1 MTFGTLLRRSFEV
14 TFRQPGVFF
23 PIALMV
29 NIPLIL
35 ITIFSGTEVAG
46 DAASLE
52 AIGGPLLVVSM
63 ATWLLLQPL
72 QTGAMAYGVFKQMS
86 GESATLSECL
96 GAASQRLIPL
106 LGTTLL
112 AGLVTILGMLMCIIP
127 GILLSFGLF
136 VAIPV
141 VMVERNLG
149 IVDTLKRS
157 WDLTDGYKVTLFV
170 FLLVLGII
178 SFIPSFL
185 LELAPI
191 PVVSTLLPLALQVGL
206 GTVQSVG
213 QGVAYKEMRTAKEGT
228 DTDDLLA
235 VFE

>member
-1 MTFGTLLRRSFEV
+1 MRRSFEV

-23 PIALMV
+23 PIALLV
-29 NIPLIL
+29 NSPLIL
-35 ITIFSGTEVAG
+35 MTIFAGTGAEGV
-46 DAASLE
+46 DSLE
-52 AIGGPLLVVSM
+52 AIGAPFLIVSVG
-63 ATWLLLQPL
+63 TWLLLQPL

-86 GESATLSECL
+86 GQAATLGQCL
-96 GAASQRLIPL
+96 GAAGQRFIPL
-106 LGTTLL
+106 LMTTLL
-112 AGLVTILGMLMCIIP
+112 VALVTVVGFLMCVLPGLVLSLG
-127 GILLSFGLF
+127 LL

-149 IVDTLKRS
+149 VVDTLKRS

-170 FLLVLGII
+170 FLILLGLL

-191 PVVSTLLPLALQVGL
+191 PVVSTLLPLALQVVL
-206 GTVQSVG
+206 GTVQSVA
-213 QGVAYKEMRTAKEGT
+213 QGVAYQGMRTAKEGT
-228 DTDDLLA
+228 NTDELLA